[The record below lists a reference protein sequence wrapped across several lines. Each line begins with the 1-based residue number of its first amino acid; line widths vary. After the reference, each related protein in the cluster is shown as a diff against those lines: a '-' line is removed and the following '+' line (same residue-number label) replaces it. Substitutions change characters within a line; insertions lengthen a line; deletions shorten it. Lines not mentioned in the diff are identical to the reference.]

1 MKKPLLIKSLLLLC
15 ALMVGNVAWA
25 TDVTYT
31 LTINGSD
38 FNTTSYAA
46 NNNEK
51 TSNAICTTDNTK
63 TYEVKWTSNQVMKSG
78 NNMQWQKN
86 TGYIYNSTNL
96 GTISSVTV
104 NSSAG
109 SFTTYYGTSAQP
121 SSGTTVGNGYFKT
134 SVGNATGTT
143 SSVVVVF
150 TISEGA
156 IDNSTATTVTIDAAG
171 ITNTNKFV
179 STEAGTFAATVKA
192 GNTPIDGASVTWSS
206 GTETVATIDA
216 LGAVTLVGAG
226 TTTITASYAGN
237 ETYKPSSSTYNLTVI
252 NENPNYVTIWSE
264 DFSNYNNNSETY
276 SYIFADGTGSSS
288 GSTSVKTESIAGGES
303 PELMVGKKGSG
314 TGDTGGSFTATI
326 PLQTSTYC
334 YSGDL
339 TLKYKTNAYPLNV
352 KTTTTGLTVDGETS
366 SGAGID
372 FSTSGEHTITFNGI
386 TTSTASITIVFT
398 ATDTKNV
405 RLDDIVLKGEKVA
418 LTKVATPAITPA
430 SGAVVSGAEVTITCD
445 TENASIY
452 YTTDGTV
459 PTSTSTAYNPANKPT
474 ITAATT
480 IKAIAVKDGLTDS
493 EVASASYTIAAPCA
507 TPTFSVEEGEV
518 EKGTTVTI
526 STTTDDA
533 TIYYTIDGSTP
544 TTSSSAYSSP
554 IAINSNMTIKAIAIK
569 DGMANSEMAS
579 ATYTLINYTTLPFNW
594 AGGTSSELAAL
605 TGVTTNGLGSDYAA
619 GNAPYRVKMDGV
631 GDYIQIKTNAQPIK
645 VLIGIKMLGGATTSK
660 IKVQESADGSVFNDV
675 EELTISGSQ
684 NDVLNL
690 KTSNSFA
697 TTTRYVKIIK
707 SVHANGGNIGVGPIY
722 IFSKN
727 EVPLT
732 ITTAKYATFVTDQ
745 KVNFAG
751 TGITAYTA
759 KVNGNSVT
767 LTSIEKVPSNTP
779 VVVYKDVA
787 ATTTFAVPVTTADIA
802 AVSEND
808 LCVSDGTNAVGDNV
822 YVLGNTN
829 GIGFYKWTSNNSL
842 SAGKVYL
849 NVPAMNAPAES
860 RDYLTF
866 AFEDQATGVGAS
878 LMNSEKCKVNSAVF
892 DLQGRRVVNPTKG
905 LYIVNGKKVIVK

>member
-1 MKKPLLIKSLLLLC
+1 
-15 ALMVGNVAWA
+15 MVGNVAWA

-63 TYEVKWTSNQVMKSG
+63 TYEVKWTSNQVMKNG

-179 STEAGTFAATVKA
+179 STEAGTLTASVIYGSPAAAV
-192 GNTPIDGASVTWSS
+192 PESSVTWSS
-206 GTETVATIDA
+206 SDEDVATV
-216 LGAVTLVGAG
+216 GETTGVVTLVGEG
-226 TTTITASYAGN
+226 STTITATYAGKAG
-237 ETYKPSSSTYNLTVI
+237 EYKSSSAEYVLNVT
-252 NENPNYVTIWSE
+252 NEDPDAIVVWSE
-264 DFSNYNNNSETY
+264 DFTGYNADDVPSGGTYGYTCYDATTSITKIYDATMAGGTTPELLVSKSEGYFQAVVPLENMEGNMKLKFKKNNNPLTVSTSTEGISISGT
-276 SYIFADGTGSSS
+276 STFTDAGECTVTFTGVTTSMTSITIKFTTGSS
-288 GSTSVKTESIAGGES
+288 
-303 PELMVGKKGSG
+303 
-314 TGDTGGSFTATI
+314 
-326 PLQTSTYC
+326 
-334 YSGDL
+334 
-339 TLKYKTNAYPLNV
+339 N
-352 KTTTTGLTVDGETS
+352 
-366 SGAGID
+366 
-372 FSTSGEHTITFNGI
+372 
-386 TTSTASITIVFT
+386 
-398 ATDTKNV
+398 NV
-405 RLDDIVLKGEKVA
+405 RIDDIVLRGTQVEV
-418 LTKVATPAITPA
+418 THVATPEISPA
-430 SGAVVSGAEVTITCD
+430 SGAIASGTEVTITCA
-445 TENASIY
+445 TIGASIY
-452 YTTDGTV
+452 YTTDGST
-459 PTSTSTAYNPANKPT
+459 PTSSSTAYNPANKPT

-493 EVASASYTIAAPCA
+493 EVASAIYTIAAPCA

-767 LTSIEKVPSNTP
+767 LTSIEKVPANTP

-787 ATTTFAVPVTTADIA
+787 ATTTFAIPVTTADIA
-802 AVSEND
+802 EVSEND
-808 LCVSDGTNAVGDNV
+808 LCVSDGANAVGDNV

-829 GIGFYKWTSNNSL
+829 GIGFYKWTGASL

-849 NVPAMNAPAES
+849 NVPAGS

-878 LMNSEKCKVNSAVF
+878 LMNNEKCKVNSAIF